1 MLNKIFKFNHK
12 ELFLSSSLNFVFVSF
27 IFLFGIKYENFQ
39 FRFIIFALLIPCV
52 LKILNKKNLFDIKI
66 FLLFFLI
73 LVIHSLLNIYFENSR
88 LTNYHFFGIVALTS
102 IFVISFYYYDV
113 FNKNIKNI
121 VNLFLII
128 FFISV
133 CISFFNYGFDDDT
146 LLFCGGI
153 KIFKFL
159 PNLGK
164 YLPPDVDFT
173 RIDDLKI
180 SLKIFLFV
188 ENSHL
193 GMIAPSIIIYLLYLI
208 SKKETS
214 FLSNFFT
221 FVFIVICL
229 INSSTTLLLG
239 TSLSLLVIVFFN
251 YKRIKVK
258 TLTLFS
264 LIFILFFGILIFD
277 DECRKRFVPTY
288 QVTEDAFGV
297 AQTVKNPKYKVIGEI
312 DENLALK
319 ISKFLKVKSG
329 NLSSGVH
336 YRAMMI
342 AKKSIIKKPFGWGI
356 NRYNVASKY
365 YSERKPSKV
374 SDLNSYNNK
383 DGTNNF
389 IKILVEFGIFGI
401 LVYFFIILFL
411 INKNISLDLK
421 FFYLPFI
428 ITQSLRG
435 GGYFHGGFV
444 LILFLMLFTYIKVY
458 KKVK

>member
-39 FRFIIFALLIPCV
+39 FRFIIFALLILCV

-66 FLLFFLI
+66 FLSFFLI
-73 LVIHSLLNIYFENSR
+73 LFIHSLLNIYFENSH

-128 FFISV
+128 FVISV

-193 GMIAPSIIIYLLYLI
+193 GMIAPSIIIYLHC
-208 SKKETS
+208 
-214 FLSNFFT
+214 LS
-221 FVFIVICL
+221 V
-229 INSSTTLLLG
+229 
-239 TSLSLLVIVFFN
+239 
-251 YKRIKVK
+251 
-258 TLTLFS
+258 
-264 LIFILFFGILIFD
+264 D
-277 DECRKRFVPTY
+277 
-288 QVTEDAFGV
+288 
-297 AQTVKNPKYKVIGEI
+297 
-312 DENLALK
+312 
-319 ISKFLKVKSG
+319 
-329 NLSSGVH
+329 
-336 YRAMMI
+336 
-342 AKKSIIKKPFGWGI
+342 
-356 NRYNVASKY
+356 
-365 YSERKPSKV
+365 
-374 SDLNSYNNK
+374 
-383 DGTNNF
+383 
-389 IKILVEFGIFGI
+389 
-401 LVYFFIILFL
+401 
-411 INKNISLDLK
+411 
-421 FFYLPFI
+421 
-428 ITQSLRG
+428 
-435 GGYFHGGFV
+435 
-444 LILFLMLFTYIKVY
+444 
-458 KKVK
+458 